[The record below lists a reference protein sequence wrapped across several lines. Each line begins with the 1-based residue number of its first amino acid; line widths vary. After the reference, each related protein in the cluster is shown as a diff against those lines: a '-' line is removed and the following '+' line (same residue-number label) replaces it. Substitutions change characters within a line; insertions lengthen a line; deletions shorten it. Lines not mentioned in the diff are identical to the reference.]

1 MLGDAFEYTREGLIG
16 KWTKWLLLIV
26 ISLVPIVNFIM
37 YGYLME
43 ITRGARVVP
52 ELDDYG
58 RLFFDGLKLFVVG
71 LIYAIP
77 LFIVYALILGATFAL
92 MGSGSD
98 TGAVAGFGTMM
109 IGFLVVFI
117 LGVMIA
123 LFEVIGA
130 IRLARTDSIGEAF
143 NFSAILAH
151 IGRIGWGPYVVALV
165 VVIAAI
171 VVVEVVLSIIPILG
185 WLLLLILMPAFNIF
199 AARYV
204 TLLYDS
210 VPAPA

>member
-1 MLGDAFEYTREGLIG
+1 MLGDSFEYTKEGLMG
-16 KWTKWLLLIV
+16 KWVKWLLLIV
-26 ISLVPIVNFIM
+26 ISIIPIVNFIM

-43 ITRGARVVP
+43 IFRGARAAP
-52 ELDDYG
+52 ELDDYA
-58 RLFFDGLKLFVVG
+58 RLFIDGLKLFVVG

-77 LFIVYALILGATFAL
+77 LIVVYVLIFGASFAL
-92 MGSGSD
+92 MASGSD
-98 TGAVAGFGTMM
+98 TAAAAGVGTMM
-109 IGFLVVFI
+109 IGLLIVFI
-117 LGVMIA
+117 LGIAIA

-130 IRLARTDSIGEAF
+130 IRLARTDSFGEAF

-151 IGRIGWGPYVVALV
+151 IGRIGWGPYIAALV
-165 VVIAAI
+165 VVLVAI

-185 WLLLLILMPAFNIF
+185 WLLLLVLMPAFYIF
-199 AARYV
+199 GARYG

>member
-1 MLGDAFEYTREGLIG
+1 
-16 KWTKWLLLIV
+16 
-26 ISLVPIVNFIM
+26 M

-58 RLFFDGLKLFVVG
+58 RLFFDGVKLIVVG

-77 LFIVYALILGATFAL
+77 LFIVYALILGATVAL

-98 TGAVAGFGTMM
+98 TGAVAGIGTMM
-109 IGFLVVFI
+109 IGFLVILI

-123 LFEVIGA
+123 LFEVIGS
-130 IRLARTDSIGEAF
+130 IRLARTDSIGEVF

-185 WLLLLILMPAFNIF
+185 WLLLLILMPAFKIF